1 MFKRDPQYSKAENS
15 CLWEIMPFENH
26 YHPTV
31 RKFAS
36 LILRSEPIQYSS
48 NPLLDFGLAN
58 FVEKICLKSE
68 KKSEGWKVKN
78 HKLINKMRP
87 SKYDTLINKP
97 LDQLGLDE

>member
-36 LILRSEPIQYSS
+36 LILRSEPIQYTS